1 MKKDFKEEDHH
12 ITTSRKELINH
23 HSGCLIA
30 KRDVEEILE
39 PLGEVKDI
47 RYILLTHDG

>member
-1 MKKDFKEEDHH
+1 MKKDFNEEDNQ
-12 ITTSRKELINH
+12 ITISRKELINY

-30 KRDVEEILE
+30 TRDVEEILE

-47 RYILLTHDG
+47 